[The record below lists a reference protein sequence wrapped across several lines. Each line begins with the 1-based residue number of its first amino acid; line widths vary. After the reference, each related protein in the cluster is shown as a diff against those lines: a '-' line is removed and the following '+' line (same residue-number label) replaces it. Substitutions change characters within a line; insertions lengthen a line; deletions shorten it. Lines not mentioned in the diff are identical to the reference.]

1 MNVLYRTAKG
11 NRDVTSEAEYGTL
24 LVMEPQELL
33 SRLSAPPLPLRLD
46 ENGAIRVGDTR
57 VTLETVLTQFQ
68 QGSSPEMIALSF
80 PTLRLEEVYTLL
92 AYYLHNRALLDE
104 YLQSARQEADQ
115 WFAQLEAQQG
125 TAELRHKLLERAA
138 QLTQVK

>member
-1 MNVLYRTAKG
+1 MAALYQTGEG
-11 NRDVTSEAEYGTL
+11 NRNGESDTEYGTL
-24 LVMEPQELL
+24 LVMKPQELL
-33 SRLSAPPLPLRLD
+33 SRLSAPSLPLRLD

-104 YLQSARQEADQ
+104 YLQSAREEADQ
-115 WFAQLEAQQG
+115 WFAQWEAQQG
-125 TAELRHKLLERAA
+125 TAALRHKLLERAA

>member
-1 MNVLYRTAKG
+1 MQ
-11 NRDVTSEAEYGTL
+11 
-24 LVMEPQELL
+24 PQELL

-68 QGSSPEMIALSF
+68 QGSSPEMIVLSF
-80 PTLRLEEVYTLL
+80 PTLRLEQVYALI
-92 AYYLHNRALLDE
+92 AYYLHNQSLLDE
-104 YLQSARQEADQ
+104 YLEAARREAEE

-125 TAELRHKLLERAA
+125 TAELRKQLLERSARLA
-138 QLTQVK
+138 QLK